1 MKYIQILKT
10 SSWVIRILVWLLHKM
25 SSTGC
30 HSGVCFSKADTEDKV
45 EAGKTPSSF
54 RTRLL
59 LAAQQKVKFQEKLAM
74 GKFQKDTSL
83 SQTSQPSTDEKVR
96 EVGLMDSE
104 VKHFQRADGSL
115 SEELREKILEA
126 VAKYSSKN
134 GSETEFNFSGYGLG
148 YEGIASL
155 FLTLLFDSPKLSKLN
170 FSDCNLDAR
179 GISVV
184 YRILETNSDIRELN
198 LSRNNLG
205 QCGIDWVIKM
215 LQFCEL
221 QVLALADNGLSDKDM
236 ENLIEVLPEAGVL
249 KELDL
254 SHNLLGLMSG
264 IVLTRHLPGNHSLR
278 HLNLS
283 HNELGAEG
291 LRRIKEG
298 LREND
303 TLERL
308 DVSWNSLQDHGMVH
322 VSEIL
327 LKAVSLK
334 EIALN
339 GNFITAV
346 GARHLAQSLRENS
359 SLEVLEMGQNF
370 LRNDGACALVRS
382 VRSNGSSKLRLL
394 DLNGTLVEKEFATI
408 YRRIQL
414 DNTTFHVTGF
424 CVVGGD
430 DGAIPCRRNN
440 SKLKFEYK

>member
-1 MKYIQILKT
+1 
-10 SSWVIRILVWLLHKM
+10 M
-25 SSTGC
+25 SSTRRYGN
-30 HSGVCFSKADTEDKV
+30 VRFSKADTDVKE
-45 EAGKTPSSF
+45 KTISSF
-54 RTRLL
+54 RTRVM
-59 LAAQQKVKFQEKLAM
+59 LASQHKVKLQEELAM
-74 GKFQKDTSL
+74 EKSKRDTLL
-83 SQTSQPSTDEKVR
+83 SQTFRPNKEEKVE
-96 EVGLMDSE
+96 EVELKDSG
-104 VKHFQRADGSL
+104 ADKSL
-115 SEELREKILEA
+115 SEDLREKIIEA
-126 VAKYSSKN
+126 AEKFSSKN
-134 GSETEFNFSGYGLG
+134 GSETEFDFSGYGLG

-155 FLTLLFDSPKLSKLN
+155 FLTLPFDSPKLSKLD

-179 GISVV
+179 GLSVV
-184 YRILETNSDIRELN
+184 YKILETNRDIRELN
-198 LSRNNLG
+198 LSRNNVG
-205 QCGIDWVIKM
+205 QSGIDWVRKI
-215 LQFCEL
+215 LQVCEL
-221 QVLALADNGLSDKDM
+221 RVLALADNGLSDKDM
-236 ENLIEVLPEAGVL
+236 EDLMEVLPEAELL

-254 SHNLLGLMSG
+254 SHNLLGLLSG
-264 IVLTRHLPGNHSLR
+264 TTLTRHLPGNHSLR
-278 HLNLS
+278 RLNLS

-291 LRRIKEG
+291 LRRITEG

-322 VSEIL
+322 VSDII

-339 GNFITAV
+339 GNFITVV

-414 DNTTFHVTGF
+414 DNTTFQVTGF
-424 CVVGGD
+424 CVVGD
-430 DGAIPCRRNN
+430 DGACTSSRREN
-440 SKLKFEYK
+440 SKFK

>member
-1 MKYIQILKT
+1 MVY
-10 SSWVIRILVWLLHKM
+10 WLRPLFYKM
-25 SSTGC
+25 SSTRRYGN
-30 HSGVCFSKADTEDKV
+30 VRFSKADTDVKE
-45 EAGKTPSSF
+45 KTISSF
-54 RTRLL
+54 RTRVM
-59 LAAQQKVKFQEKLAM
+59 LASQHKVKLQEELAM
-74 GKFQKDTSL
+74 EKSKRDTLL
-83 SQTSQPSTDEKVR
+83 SQTFRPNKEEKVE
-96 EVGLMDSE
+96 EVELKDSG
-104 VKHFQRADGSL
+104 ADKSL
-115 SEELREKILEA
+115 SEDLREKIIEA
-126 VAKYSSKN
+126 AEKFSSKN
-134 GSETEFNFSGYGLG
+134 GSETEFDFSGYGLG

-155 FLTLLFDSPKLSKLN
+155 FLTLPFDSPKLSKLD

-179 GISVV
+179 GLSVV
-184 YRILETNSDIRELN
+184 YKILETNRDIRELN
-198 LSRNNLG
+198 LSRNNVG
-205 QCGIDWVIKM
+205 QSGIDWVRKI
-215 LQFCEL
+215 LQVCEL
-221 QVLALADNGLSDKDM
+221 RVLALADNGLSDKDM
-236 ENLIEVLPEAGVL
+236 EDLMEVLPEAELL

-254 SHNLLGLMSG
+254 SHNLLGLLSG
-264 IVLTRHLPGNHSLR
+264 TTLTRHLPGNHSLR
-278 HLNLS
+278 RLNLS

-291 LRRIKEG
+291 LRRITEG

-322 VSEIL
+322 VSDII

-339 GNFITAV
+339 GNFITVV

-414 DNTTFHVTGF
+414 DNTTFQVTGF
-424 CVVGGD
+424 CVVGD
-430 DGAIPCRRNN
+430 DRVTSSRREN
-440 SKLKFEYK
+440 SKFK